1 MRRDIFPWALPKVS
15 RARHSESV
23 LCSRNLAF
31 SLDAGKSRFLASL
44 GMTSQRVLRLATQ
57 RILCAG
63 LVLGLAGCG
72 YHTAG
77 HFSTMPKNVRVI
89 AVPAM
94 ENKTSTYRVEQK
106 LTAATIHEFLAKT
119 KYRVVSD
126 RNGGGG
132 GFAGEGVRVGGGAVL
147 FPTTNTATTN
157 NAPAAA
163 VAGTRTAGGAVAG
176 RGAGKGVF
184 SQPRFWVPQ

>member
-1 MRRDIFPWALPKVS
+1 MRRDIFLWALPKLPG
-15 RARHSESV
+15 ACHSESV
-23 LCSRNLAF
+23 LCSRNLVF

-57 RILCAG
+57 RTLAVG
-63 LVLGLAGCG
+63 LAMGLAGCG

-94 ENKTSTYRVEQK
+94 ENKTSTDRMEQK

-119 KYRVVSD
+119 ND
-126 RNGGGG
+126 RE
-132 GFAGEGVRVGGGAVL
+132 A
-147 FPTTNTATTN
+147 
-157 NAPAAA
+157 
-163 VAGTRTAGGAVAG
+163 
-176 RGAGKGVF
+176 
-184 SQPRFWVPQ
+184 S